1 MCKYVSARLSKI
13 LLLKISIVVIN
24 QNGGFE
30 YVLAP
35 LYKRFFAEV
44 IDVVILFILKLIV
57 AFMIIDIFEIDLWV
71 SVHNALCCIVFRKK

>member
-1 MCKYVSARLSKI
+1 MGGLLI
-13 LLLKISIVVIN
+13 LYNGVFIFISVIN

-35 LYKRFFAEV
+35 LYKRFVAEV

-57 AFMIIDIFEIDLWV
+57 AFMIIDIFEIDL
-71 SVHNALCCIVFRKK
+71 

>member
-1 MCKYVSARLSKI
+1 MVLSSSCD
-13 LLLKISIVVIN
+13 SIVNFNLTKKKTFVSVIN

-57 AFMIIDIFEIDLWV
+57 AFMIIDIFEIDL
-71 SVHNALCCIVFRKK
+71 